1 MESTQEVLRVALYG
15 RVSTVDKGQDVNLQ
29 IDELRSYSARRNWNI
44 AGTYCDIGISGS
56 KETRPELQ
64 RLMTDAK
71 QRKFDAVLVWKL
83 DRFGRSLK
91 HLVNAL
97 SELED
102 FGVCFVSLHDGF
114 DLTTAQGRLLFQIV
128 GAMCEF
134 ERSLIRERVRAGM
147 ARAKAKGRAI
157 GRARKCVDMLAVQH
171 RRSGGESL
179 RSIARDLG
187 VSPALLVTRTKV
199 YLAQTNRDAESSPEK

>member
-1 MESTQEVLRVALYG
+1 MEPRRKVLRVALYG

-29 IDELRSYSARRNWNI
+29 IDELRSH
-44 AGTYCDIGISGS
+44 AGQRDWDITGIYCDIGVSGS
-56 KETRPELQ
+56 KEIRPQFQ
-64 RLMTDAK
+64 RLMADAK
-71 QRKFDAVLVWKL
+71 QRRFDAVLVWKL

-97 SELED
+97 SDLDD
-102 FGVCFVSLHDGF
+102 FGVRFVSLHDGF

-134 ERSLIRERVRAGM
+134 ERNLIRERVRAGM
-147 ARAKAKGRAI
+147 ARAKAKGHTI
-157 GRARKCVDMLAVQH
+157 GRTRKCVDILAVQA
-171 RRSGGESL
+171 RRSAGESL

-187 VSPALLVTRTKV
+187 VSPALLVQRIKSFP
-199 YLAQTNRDAESSPEK
+199 AK

>member
-1 MESTQEVLRVALYG
+1 MESTREVRIALYG

-29 IDELRSYSARRNWNI
+29 IDELRSYAARRDWNI
-44 AGTYCDIGISGS
+44 AGVYCDVGLSGS

-64 RLMTDAK
+64 RLMSDAQ
-71 QRKFDAVLVWKL
+71 QRKFDTVLVWKL

-97 SELED
+97 SDLED
-102 FGVCFVSLHDGF
+102 FGVRFVSLHDGF
-114 DLTTAQGRLLFQIV
+114 DLTTAHGRLLFQIV

-147 ARAKAKGRAI
+147 ARAKAKGHAI
-157 GRARKCVDMLAVQH
+157 GRARKCVDMLAVQT
-171 RRSGGESL
+171 RRSAGESL
-179 RSIARDLG
+179 RSIARDLD
-187 VSPALLVTRTKV
+187 VSPALLVMRTKAF
-199 YLAQTNRDAESSPEK
+199 LAETNHDPRCSPKK